1 MNDIYS
7 QPQNP
12 LGAKRWA
19 LYIFISSIPIVGFIM
34 LLVWAFSSSKNLHL
48 QEWAKGKLLIALIVL
63 IIVLGFLFLAGGIGI
78 LTAVFNQ

>member
-1 MNDIYS
+1 
-7 QPQNP
+7 
-12 LGAKRWA
+12 
-19 LYIFISSIPIVGFIM
+19 M
-34 LLVWAFSSSKNLHL
+34 LLVWAFSSSENRHL

>member
-34 LLVWAFSSSKNLHL
+34 LLVWAFSSSENLHL

>member
-1 MNDIYS
+1 MFQWPFAIH
-7 QPQNP
+7 
-12 LGAKRWA
+12 LV
-19 LYIFISSIPIVGFIM
+19 SIPIVGFIM
-34 LLVWAFSSSKNLHL
+34 LLVWAFSSSENLHL